1 MHTKRSL
8 LALITILSL
17 KLRFN
22 ILVKVVIKGLEVRD
36 AKVTLFN
43 QRKLSSKAISKIQD
57 LRQVNNNH
65 GANKR
70 NKEFLVQH
78 VKILEQL
85 LINKNRDSK
94 VGQNNMLSII
104 WWQILTKMIG
114 QRLLNSLK
122 DSCKLVTCQMRMRT
136 RQCAILKIISTSL
149 TIYQQ
154 SF

>member
-43 QRKLSSKAISKIQD
+43 QRKLSFKGISKIQD
-57 LRQVNNNH
+57 LRQVNNNQ

-104 WWQILTKMIG
+104 WWQILTKTIG
-114 QRLLNSLK
+114 QRPLNSLK
-122 DSCKLVTCQMRMRT
+122 DSCKLVICQMRMRT